1 MLWYGSFLNKNSTT
15 PKFYNLKKR
24 SHYFNYFIP
33 NQWKLI
39 ILYNLKYN
47 TYNIKIYSNLY
58 YISIPITYNIKTL
71 KFDPNTNQLI
81 TSSPYLNNF
90 NKIYHVNLKLL
101 LSVLDKP
108 IFSKIK
114 FKGKGY
120 YIYKNYR
127 NTITPQFGYSHRFY
141 IYSYYV
147 YIKFLSKNSLIMF
160 GLNPGNIKFISLK
173 VRKWRPLNIFT
184 GRGVRFSSQIV
195 YKKSGK
201 VSSYR

>member
-15 PKFYNLKKR
+15 PKFYSLRKR

-33 NQWKLI
+33 NHWKLI

-47 TYNIKIYSNLY
+47 SYNIKIYSNLY
-58 YISIPITYNIKTL
+58 YISIPLTYNMKTL
-71 KFDPNTNQLI
+71 KFDNNTNQLI

-90 NKIYHVNLKLL
+90 NKVYYVNLKLL

-160 GLNPGNIKFISLK
+160 GLNPSNVKFVSSK